1 MGGDLG
7 TRKFDFS
14 FPMELLL
21 QRVLWIVSNVP
32 YFLGA
37 ILLALVLIVVW
48 WNKRHLRRTAHP
60 REAAA

>member
-1 MGGDLG
+1 
-7 TRKFDFS
+7 
-14 FPMELLL
+14 MELLL